1 MLEIQAKL
9 RECQVATL
17 TSTLFRRGLATRFF
31 SGLSP
36 LTPGKTRVVGEAF
49 TIRAIPVREDI
60 RAAVGKG
67 GAPNPHRRA
76 MAAAGAGQIIVFDG
90 NGCADVS
97 PLGDIIAL
105 ALRDKRVLG
114 FVTDTGVNDLP
125 AIGELGFP
133 IWGKGPA
140 GIPGAARIQ
149 VADWNLPIGCAGV
162 AVYPGDLIV
171 ADETGAVCV
180 PRDIAAEIADEA
192 WEVEQLEIF
201 MTAEIAAGAPL
212 ETTYPPDAETRAR
225 YEIWRRARVT
235 PA

>member
-17 TSTLFRRGLATRFF
+17 TSTLFKRGLNTRFF
-31 SGLSP
+31 SGLKP
-36 LTPGKTRVVGEAF
+36 LTPGKTRIVGEAF
-49 TIRAIPVREDI
+49 TIRAIPVREDL

-67 GAPNPHRRA
+67 GAPNLHRLA
-76 MAAAGAGQIIVFDG
+76 MAATGAGQIIVYDG

-105 ALRDKRVLG
+105 ALRDKGVLG
-114 FVTDTGVNDLP
+114 FITDTGVNDLP
-125 AIGELGFP
+125 AIGEIGFP

-140 GIPGAARIQ
+140 GIPGGAKIQ
-149 VADWNLPIGCAGV
+149 VADWDLPIGCAGV
-162 AVYPGDLIV
+162 AVFPGDLIV
-171 ADETGAVCV
+171 ADETGAVCI
-180 PRDIAAEIADEA
+180 PREIAAEVAEEA

-225 YEIWRRARVT
+225 YQVWRQARIR
-235 PA
+235 P